1 VKFPVEG
8 CGEGNEGGEAAGVG
22 NRWDGMGAAVGRG
35 FVRGR
40 GEREDAPSCLCCS
53 G

>member
-1 VKFPVEG
+1 VEG

-22 NRWDGMGAAVGRG
+22 NRWDGMSAAVGRG
-35 FVRGR
+35 LR
-40 GEREDAPSCLCCS
+40 ERPWRERKDAPGCLCCS